1 MEKDIQYEL
10 HQSIAS
16 FEIARYKT
24 HCTTITYK
32 KILLVF
38 VFSVKDIFELLEV
51 GKILIHLKFMSKIPL
66 NRIYVLLKPGRKH
79 QLFQPKITIFNK
91 IIFVK

>member
-1 MEKDIQYEL
+1 MEKDIRYEL

-24 HCTTITYK
+24 DCTTITYK

-38 VFSVKDIFELLEV
+38 VFSVKDIFELLKV
-51 GKILIHLKFMSKIPL
+51 
-66 NRIYVLLKPGRKH
+66 
-79 QLFQPKITIFNK
+79 
-91 IIFVK
+91 